1 MSRHVLARLAAGGT
15 WTSPVAPTSTLRS
28 LRHVALPALPKSRPG
43 ILPRDPRLH
52 ARPPPQDSWT
62 LRGSA
67 SDQVDWSWPGAFEAH
82 RVYRCGSDASACTEC
97 GASMLSLMRV
107 SCAHAAM
114 RSVRYRTNAL
124 PIATNRST
132 VIDCRPKPGSNCL
145 RTIDAAPV
153 CATVPRRVVHARI
166 LRVERSR
173 VHARSNVAM
182 RGEDHESR
190 MGQQRPSS

>member
-97 GASMLSLMRV
+97 GCIDVVVDAGIVRSRCDAFCTLPHK
-107 SCAHAAM
+107 CATDCHQPIDGHRLPPEAWLELLAHH
-114 RSVRYRTNAL
+114 RCSPCVRYRTETRRPCAHPARRAIEGTR
-124 PIATNRST
+124 PIERCDARRRS
-132 VIDCRPKPGSNCL
+132 
-145 RTIDAAPV
+145 
-153 CATVPRRVVHARI
+153 
-166 LRVERSR
+166 
-173 VHARSNVAM
+173 
-182 RGEDHESR
+182 
-190 MGQQRPSS
+190 